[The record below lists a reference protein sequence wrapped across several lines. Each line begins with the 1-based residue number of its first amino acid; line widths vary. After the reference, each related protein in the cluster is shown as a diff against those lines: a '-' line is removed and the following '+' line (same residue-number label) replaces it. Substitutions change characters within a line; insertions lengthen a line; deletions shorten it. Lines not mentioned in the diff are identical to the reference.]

1 MQQAP
6 PIDNELLEKSSREFR
21 KSMEDFLG
29 ISVEYIRYLQKKTS
43 TSSTTGGGGS
53 GSRGPRSKNP
63 TEATGGFPNFGLG
76 PFPFIRK
83 GRRGPLRRKLARRLN
98 RSARNSNTSK
108 ATRQRYARRFGNQA
122 ARNRFQG
129 NVRFNN
135 RGAAPQTGQGFTKPT
150 KPILPKGKVPSVKGV
165 RGGPGPLAILFA
177 GLEFGGRK
185 LEGQSNLQAGV
196 GTAASTAGGMAG
208 FAAGA
213 KGGALAGAAIGAM
226 FGGVG
231 AVPGAAIGGFI
242 GGLLGGFGGSAL
254 AGGIADK
261 ATGVGSEPKFAEGTT
276 VTAPTRA
283 LVGEAGPELVLPF
296 GKIGAALA
304 AVYREGG
311 SLILGSTLALLN
323 ALPGNPAVAKIKSD
337 VTSLG
342 GVFGIGDVPSVKK
355 ISVDKLKKIPDAD
368 EFDITKQTVSADVTT
383 LTDTTIADAAV
394 VKSDFFT
401 NENVQLNGNI
411 NEESTREGY
420 EINDGEFVLT
430 STMGNRTFALS
441 PGMHMGID
449 LAGPEGSPLYAF
461 MSGKVLAKG
470 WDGGY
475 GNYVVWQ
482 SSDGI
487 EHLYGHLVEPA
498 PVEVGQEVSAGTV
511 VGLMGNTGKSDGPHL
526 HWETSTEVGH
536 TGRPKNSV
544 LSRFNPLSK
553 YSLGAP
559 VGREIPPA
567 EPTEEDGKGGGR
579 AGKTVSRLRGG
590 FKKGIEPPVV
600 STTAKTV
607 RETPVTQQKKVKVA
621 KVPVVIPVPSPPQII
636 PVPVEVVKEVN
647 TKRTLVID
655 VFGKGV
661 VS

>member
-1 MQQAP
+1 
-6 PIDNELLEKSSREFR
+6 
-21 KSMEDFLG
+21 MEDFLG
-29 ISVEYIRYLQKKTS
+29 ISVEYIVYLQKKNS
-43 TSSTTGGGGS
+43 TNPNTGGGGS
-53 GSRGPRSKNP
+53 GPSGPRAKDP
-63 TEATGGFPNFGLG
+63 TEGGGAFPNFGLG

-98 RSARNSNTSK
+98 RSARNANTSK

-122 ARNRFQG
+122 AKNRFQG

-135 RGAAPQTGQGFTKPT
+135 RGAVPQTAQGFTKPT
-150 KPILPKGKVPSVKGV
+150 TSILPKGKIPNIKGV
-165 RGGPGPLAILFA
+165 RGPGPLGILFA

-261 ATGVGSEPKFAEGTT
+261 ATGVGSEPKFAEGAA

-296 GKIGAALA
+296 GKIGDALES
-304 AVYREGG
+304 VYREGG

-323 ALPGNPAVAKIKSD
+323 ALPGNPAVAKIKAD

-342 GVFGIGDVPSVKK
+342 GVFGIGDVPTVKK
-355 ISVDKLKKIPDAD
+355 ISADKLKKIPDAD
-368 EFDITKQTVSADVTT
+368 EFDISNQTTVTT
-383 LTDTTIADAAV
+383 SASSLTDATIADAAV
-394 VKSDFFT
+394 VKNDFFT

-411 NEESTREGY
+411 NVESTKKGY

-430 STMGNRTFALS
+430 STMGTRKLALS

-482 SSDGI
+482 GSDGI
-487 EHLYGHLVEPA
+487 EHLYGHLMEPA
-498 PVEVGQEVSAGTV
+498 PVEIGQEISSGTV
-511 VGLMGNTGKSDGPHL
+511 VGLMGNTGRSSGPHL

-536 TGRPKNSV
+536 TGMPKSSV

-590 FKKGIEPPVV
+590 FDIEPPVV
-600 STTAKTV
+600 STTSKTV
-607 RETPVTQQKKVKVA
+607 RETPVTQQKKVNVA
-621 KVPVVIPVPSPPQII
+621 KIPVVIPIPTPPQQI
-636 PVPVEVVKEVN
+636 PVPVEVIKEVN

-661 VS
+661 VN